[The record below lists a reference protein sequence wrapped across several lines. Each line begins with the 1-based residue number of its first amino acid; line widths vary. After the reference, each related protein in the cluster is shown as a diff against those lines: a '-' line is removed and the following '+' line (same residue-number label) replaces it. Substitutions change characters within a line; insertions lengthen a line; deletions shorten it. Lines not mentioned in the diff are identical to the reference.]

1 MTEKGRTDVR
11 EISLE
16 ALLLILEEGTLSH
29 LVIAKALKK
38 YQYLDKRERSFFTRL
53 TEGTLERVITLDY
66 VLSACASVPPAR
78 MKPVIRM
85 ILRMGA
91 YQLLYM
97 DSVPDS
103 AACNEAVRLAK
114 KKGFRTLTGFVNG
127 VLRSI
132 AREKEMLIE
141 KLSDPE
147 QTDLSVRYSTPKWM
161 VEEWMQIYGE
171 ELTEKLLKAS
181 LEEKKTTVRCC
192 LDKASKEE
200 IIHLLKKE
208 QVEVKECTWP
218 SYALEL
224 SGYDYLERLS
234 VFEKG
239 YLVVQDISSMMAAE
253 AAGIKPD
260 FQILD
265 VCAAP
270 GGKSLHAAEKL
281 HGTGYVE
288 ARDLTEYKVGLL
300 EENIARTGLS
310 NVRACLWDAA
320 EYDGTWEQRAD
331 VVLADLPCSGLGVIG
346 KKNDL
351 KYRITKKDLEEL
363 AVLQRKLLATVSR
376 YVKPGGC
383 LIYSTCT
390 INPGENQENVAW
402 MLANLPFE
410 TESLLGYLPEELKS
424 SMTEEQKKD
433 AAKGSITFLPGV
445 NPCDGFFLARLRRK

>member
-38 YQYLDKRERSFFTRL
+38 YQYLDKRERAFFTRL

-66 VLSACASVPPAR
+66 VLSACASIPAR
-78 MKPVIRM
+78 KMKPVIRM

-103 AACNEAVRLAK
+103 AACNEAVRLAR
-114 KKGFRTLTGFVNG
+114 KKGFRNLTGFVNG
-127 VLRSI
+127 VLRTI
-132 AREKEMLIE
+132 AREKEKLLE
-141 KLSDPE
+141 KLCDPS
-147 QTDLSVRYSTPKWM
+147 QTDLSVRYSTPEWM
-161 VEEWMQIYGE
+161 VEEWKKAYGVE
-171 ELTEKLLKAS
+171 ITEKLLKAS
-181 LEEKKTTVRCC
+181 LEERKTTVRCC
-192 LDKASKEE
+192 LDKASREE
-200 IIHLLKKE
+200 IVELLKKE
-208 QVEVKECTWP
+208 QVEGKLCVWP

-224 SGYDYLERLS
+224 SGYDYLEGLPS
-234 VFEKG
+234 FQEG
-239 YLVVQDISSMMAAE
+239 YFVVQDISSMMVAE
-253 AAGIKPD
+253 AAGIRQG
-260 FQILD
+260 FQIID

-270 GGKSLHAAEKL
+270 GGKSLHVAEKL
-281 HGTGYVE
+281 RGTGYVE
-288 ARDLTEYKVGLL
+288 ARDLTEYKIGLL

-310 NVRACLWDAA
+310 NIRACLWDAA
-320 EYDGTWEQRAD
+320 KYDSTWEQRAD

-351 KYRITKKDLEEL
+351 KYRITNKDLEEL
-363 AVLQRKLLATVSR
+363 AALQRELLTTVSR

-402 MLANLPFE
+402 MLSHLPFE
-410 TESLLGYLPEELKS
+410 MESLLDYLPEELINS
-424 SMTEEQKKD
+424 LTTEQRKD
-433 AAKGSITFLPGV
+433 AKEGSLTFLPGI
-445 NPCDGFFLARLRRK
+445 NPCDGFFLARLRRR